1 MSSGTKTP
9 SDSQPAGPEA
19 SAKGADSGADRHP
32 DARQARLAQALRD
45 NLKKRKAQ
53 QRERK
58 DGQRER
64 KDGQRERKDGQ
75 RERKDGGRGEG
86 GS

>member
-9 SDSQPAGPEA
+9 SDSRPSGPEA
-19 SAKGADSGADRHP
+19 PAKGAEKGADP
-32 DARQARLAQALRD
+32 RQQRLAQALRD

-58 DGQRER
+58 DER
-64 KDGQRERKDGQ
+64 RGRRDDGA
-75 RERKDGGRGEG
+75 
-86 GS
+86 